1 MLAKIKSS
9 LLIFNFSIFVLGTI
23 IGYGLLYPSDD
34 HIKSISYLK
43 IFDQTALG
51 QSVAHNLANNETTT
65 TAAYTDESGE
75 TFYRQGLV
83 SSFKSG
89 PNETSQV
96 APILPHRS
104 DDMIYSGVLTYSATS
119 PVEIAFLSKI
129 NVDNTTLS
137 QIIDQFGKSSPNWI
151 DFASLSIHNLT
162 QTTPQIVGGI
172 QPEYGT
178 STPYYSA
185 SIPFVASGVGFWS
198 PVDKPFLVSYQL
210 SAKLVQP
217 EIVNKI
223 DFNDTQ

>member
-9 LLIFNFSIFVLGTI
+9 LLVFNFSIFVLGTV
-23 IGYGLLYPSDD
+23 IGYSLLYPSND
-34 HIKSISYLK
+34 HIKSISYLE
-43 IFDQTALG
+43 IFDQAALG
-51 QSVAHNLANNETTT
+51 QSVADSLTNNETTT
-65 TAAYTDESGE
+65 VHTDESGE
-75 TFYRQGLV
+75 TLYRQGLV

-104 DDMIYSGVLTYSATS
+104 DDKIYSGVVTYSATS

-129 NVDNTTLS
+129 NIDNGTLS
-137 QIIDQFGKSSPNWI
+137 QIIDQFGKSSPHWI
-151 DFASLSIHNLT
+151 DFAPLSIHNLT

-210 SAKLVQP
+210 SANLVQP

>member
-1 MLAKIKSS
+1 MLAKVKAS
-9 LLIFNFSIFVLGTI
+9 LLIFNVSIFVLGTI
-23 IGYGLLYPSDD
+23 IGYGLLYPSND
-34 HIKSISYLK
+34 HIKSVSYLQ

-51 QSVAHNLANNETTT
+51 QSVAHNLTNNETTT
-65 TAAYTDESGE
+65 VHTDESEE
-75 TFYRQGLV
+75 TLYRQGLV

-104 DDMIYSGVLTYSATS
+104 DNMIYSGVLTYSATS

-137 QIIDQFGKSSPNWI
+137 QIIDQFGKSSPYWI
-151 DFASLSIHNLT
+151 DLASLSIHNLT

-210 SAKLVQP
+210 SAKLVYP
-217 EIVNKI
+217 ATINNIVLNYTK
-223 DFNDTQ
+223 

>member
-1 MLAKIKSS
+1 MLAKVKSS

-23 IGYGLLYPSDD
+23 IGYGLLYPSKD
-34 HIKSISYLK
+34 HIKSVSYLQ

-51 QSVAHNLANNETTT
+51 QSVADSLTNNETTT
-65 TAAYTDESGE
+65 VHTDESGE
-75 TFYRQGLV
+75 TLYRQGLV

-104 DDMIYSGVLTYSATS
+104 DDKIYSGVLTYSATS

-129 NVDNTTLS
+129 NIDNSTLS
-137 QIIDQFGKSSPNWI
+137 QIIDQFGKSSPHWI

-172 QPEYGT
+172 QPEYGI

-185 SIPFVASGVGFWS
+185 SIPFIASGVGFWS

-210 SAKLVQP
+210 SAKLVYP
-217 EIVNKI
+217 ETINNIVLNY
-223 DFNDTQ
+223 TR

>member
-9 LLIFNFSIFVLGTI
+9 LIIFNFSIFVLGAI
-23 IGYGLLYPSDD
+23 IGYGLLYLSND
-34 HIKSISYLK
+34 HIKSVSYLQ
-43 IFDQTALG
+43 IFDQSALG
-51 QSVAHNLANNETTT
+51 QSVTHNLTNNETTT
-65 TAAYTDESGE
+65 PHTDVSGE

-104 DDMIYSGVLTYSATS
+104 DNLIYSGVLTYSATS

-137 QIIDQFGKSSPNWI
+137 QIIDQFGKSSPHWI

-198 PVDKPFLVSYQL
+198 PEDKPFLVSYQL
-210 SAKLVQP
+210 SANLVQP

-223 DFNDTQ
+223 DFNNTQ

>member
-9 LLIFNFSIFVLGTI
+9 LLIFTFSIFVLGTI
-23 IGYGLLYPSDD
+23 IGYGLLYPSND
-34 HIKSISYLK
+34 HIKSISYLQ

-51 QSVAHNLANNETTT
+51 QSVVDSLTNNDTTT
-65 TAAYTDESGE
+65 VHTDELGE
-75 TFYRQGLV
+75 TLYRQGIV

-104 DDMIYSGVLTYSATS
+104 DDKIYSGVLTYSATS

-129 NVDNTTLS
+129 NIDNDTLS
-137 QIIDQFGKSSPNWI
+137 QIIDQFGKSSPHWI

-210 SAKLVQP
+210 SANLVQP

>member
-1 MLAKIKSS
+1 MLATIKSS
-9 LLIFNFSIFVLGTI
+9 LLIFNFSILVLGTI
-23 IGYGLLYPSDD
+23 IGYVLLYPSND
-34 HIKSISYLK
+34 HIKSISYLQ

-51 QSVAHNLANNETTT
+51 QSVAHNLTNNKTTT
-65 TAAYTDESGE
+65 VPTEESGE

-104 DDMIYSGVLTYSATS
+104 DDKIYSGVLTYSATS

-129 NVDNTTLS
+129 NIDNTTLS
-137 QIIDQFGKSSPNWI
+137 QIIDQFGKSSPHWI

-162 QTTPQIVGGI
+162 QTTPQIIGGI

-210 SAKLVQP
+210 SANLVQP

>member
-1 MLAKIKSS
+1 MLAKVKAS
-9 LLIFNFSIFVLGTI
+9 LLIFNVSIFVLGTI
-23 IGYGLLYPSDD
+23 IGYGLLYPSND
-34 HIKSISYLK
+34 HIKSVSYLQ

-51 QSVAHNLANNETTT
+51 QSVAHNLTNNETTT
-65 TAAYTDESGE
+65 VHTDESEE

-137 QIIDQFGKSSPNWI
+137 QIIDQFGKSSPHWI
-151 DFASLSIHNLT
+151 DLASLSIHNLT

-210 SAKLVQP
+210 SAKLVYP
-217 EIVNKI
+217 ETINNIVLNYTK
-223 DFNDTQ
+223 

>member
-1 MLAKIKSS
+1 MLSTIKSS
-9 LLIFNFSIFVLGTI
+9 LLMFNFSIFVLGTI
-23 IGYGLLYPSDD
+23 IGYGLLYPSND
-34 HIKSISYLK
+34 HIRSISYLQ
-43 IFDQTALG
+43 IFDQTVLG
-51 QSVAHNLANNETTT
+51 QSVGHNLTNNETTT
-65 TAAYTDESGE
+65 FHTDESEE

-104 DDMIYSGVLTYSATS
+104 DGMIYSGVLTYSATS

-129 NVDNTTLS
+129 NIDNTTLS
-137 QIIDQFGKSSPNWI
+137 QIIDQFGKSSPQWI

-185 SIPFVASGVGFWS
+185 SIPFVAGGVGFWS

-210 SAKLVQP
+210 SANLVQP